1 MTSMTAAGTK
11 LAISAASPA
20 TQDVAGYTA
29 ITHTTIGQVE
39 QLGAFGATTEVVNF
53 QPLNGVLQKYKGPS
67 NSGAIQP
74 QLAHD
79 DEDAGQTLLRT
90 AADDKT
96 SKLYSFLVTFPNGA
110 RRFFQGRV
118 FGYPE
123 TVGAANSMIT
133 AQPSIEIS
141 TEVIKAPAVA

>member
-11 LAISAASPA
+11 LAISAVSPA
-20 TQDVAGYTA
+20 TQDVTGYAALTYTA
-29 ITHTTIGQVE
+29 IGQVE
-39 QLGAFGATTEVVNF
+39 QLGAFGSTQEVVNF
-53 QPLNGVLQKYKGPS
+53 QPLDGVLQKFKGPS

-79 DEDAGQTLLRT
+79 DDDAGQTLLRT

-96 SKLYSFLVTFPNGA
+96 SKLYSFRVTLPNGA

-123 TVGAANSMIT
+123 TVGAANSMVM

-141 TEVIKAPAVA
+141 TDVIKAAAA

>member
-11 LAISAASPA
+11 LAISAATPA
-20 TQDVAGYTA
+20 TQDVTGYAALTYTA
-29 ITHTTIGQVE
+29 IGQVE
-39 QLGAFGATTEVVNF
+39 QLGAFGSTTEVVNF
-53 QPLNGVLQKYKGPS
+53 QPLDGVLQKYKGPS

-79 DEDAGQTLLRT
+79 DDDAGQTLLRT

-96 SKLYSFLVTFPNGA
+96 SKLYSFRVTLPNGS

-123 TVGAANSMIT
+123 TVGSANSMVM

-141 TEVIKAPAVA
+141 TDVIKAPATV

>member
-1 MTSMTAAGTK
+1 MGAMTAAGSK
-11 LAISAASPA
+11 LAISAATPA
-20 TQDVAGYTA
+20 TQDVTGAAA
-29 ITHTTIGQVE
+29 ISYTTIGKVE
-39 QLGAFGATTEVVNF
+39 QLGAFGSTTEVVNF
-53 QPLNGVLQKYKGPS
+53 QPLDGPLEKYKGPS

-96 SKLYSFLVTFPNGA
+96 SKLYWFRVTFPNGA
-110 RRFFQGRV
+110 RRFFGARV

-123 TVGAANSMIT
+123 TVGAANSMVM
-133 AQPSIEIS
+133 ANPSIEIS
-141 TEVIKAPAVA
+141 TDVIKAAAA

>member
-1 MTSMTAAGTK
+1 MGSMTAAGSK
-11 LAISAASPA
+11 LAISAGTPA
-20 TQDVAGYTA
+20 TQDVAGA
-29 ITHTTIGQVE
+29 SALAFTTIGQVE
-39 QLGAFGATTEVVNF
+39 QLGTFGSTTEVVNF
-53 QPLNGVLQKYKGPS
+53 QPLDGPLQKYKGPS

-96 SKLYSFLVTFPNGA
+96 SKLYWFRVTLPNGA
-110 RRFFQGRV
+110 RRFFGGRV

-123 TVGAANSMIT
+123 NVGAAASMVM
-133 AQPSIEIS
+133 ANPSIEIS
-141 TEVIKAPAVA
+141 TDVLKAAAA